1 MKTDTYLQPSD
12 LVGCRYRQVQRRR
25 FPDVSVTENSQ
36 LRRERLLDA
45 RRAVFDLLPTKPQ
58 IGDPQHFLRLDLR
71 PDYPARVDH
80 EDVWQTY
87 LQTLEAI
94 ANQATIITGA
104 VLIGE
109 SEGVA
114 WRAELDALIRRPDG
128 CYLPLL
134 VSNHRV
140 ARPARNA
147 ADQAK
152 TVRMI
157 ATARL
162 GLGQAYKVATKLKH
176 HSIDSFTL
184 GLAAQALDS
193 LGVGCRRALIIGQS
207 SEQAF
212 VLNTD
217 YFQQGLTNALR
228 ATIPDLPRRVK
239 ECASCRFV
247 DLCGEQLRERDDLSL
262 FLSGDRA
269 NPFRER
275 GIDTVQGLIDARL
288 GRPSE
293 LAAAWRAHIPVLAVT
308 EHVDHERF
316 DVEIDIDVEAYL
328 DHGAYLWGAYDGDTY
343 HPFVTWE
350 PLGGQSEGENFARF
364 WAWLMGRRYAA
375 EQAGQTFGAFCY
387 SAHGENHW
395 LRFSA
400 RRFHGKVE
408 GVPSEAEVLAFIQ
421 SGQWHDVFVAVKN
434 NLVGPEGLGLKVVA
448 PAAGFS
454 WEANDVDGEASVNL
468 YREAVGL
475 DTHVDAETS
484 ANVRATLLSYNGDD
498 CRATAAVRWWLN
510 AGAPGVP
517 LLNTMLH

>member
-1 MKTDTYLQPSD
+1 
-12 LVGCRYRQVQRRR
+12 
-25 FPDVSVTENSQ
+25 
-36 LRRERLLDA
+36 
-45 RRAVFDLLPTKPQ
+45 
-58 IGDPQHFLRLDLR
+58 
-71 PDYPARVDH
+71 
-80 EDVWQTY
+80 
-87 LQTLEAI
+87 
-94 ANQATIITGA
+94 
-104 VLIGE
+104 
-109 SEGVA
+109 
-114 WRAELDALIRRPDG
+114 
-128 CYLPLL
+128 
-134 VSNHRV
+134 
-140 ARPARNA
+140 
-147 ADQAK
+147 
-152 TVRMI
+152 MI

-350 PLGGQSEGENFARF
+350 PLGGQAEGENFARF